1 MKRFSLLMTII
12 ITGLLGFWSTS
23 LAQQHDHQKQKQQT
37 KAVQSQ
43 EQTKEVYSCPMHPD
57 VVSDKP
63 GNCPKC
69 GMKLEKKEQPIEDPT
84 KKMSGMMGSPTF
96 EQSIEGYRV
105 QVWLITQEEHKN
117 KMQGH
122 KHDSSDAGMM
132 KHDMM
137 GKEQSHDMK
146 KMDHGMMGKGMMQH
160 EKKEDQS
167 KMMEAMFAGTHH
179 IMVVVTDEKTNKT
192 VEDAKV
198 KIEWT
203 SPANKTAVVELKEM
217 MDHFGGGMTLE
228 EKGQYSI
235 AVGFNVS
242 DKNYKAQF
250 TFQQN

>member
-12 ITGLLGFWSTS
+12 ITGLLGFWNAS

-63 GNCPKC
+63 GNCSKC
-69 GMKLEKKEQPIEDPT
+69 GMKLEKREQPFEGPI

-122 KHDSSDAGMM
+122 KDDSSDAGMM
-132 KHDMM
+132 KHGMM

-160 EKKEDQS
+160 DKKEDQS
-167 KMMEAMFAGTHH
+167 KMMEAMFVGTHH
-179 IMVVVTDEKTNKT
+179 IMVVVTDEKTNKP
-192 VEDAKV
+192 VEGAKV
-198 KIEWT
+198 KTAWK
-203 SPANKTAVVELKEM
+203 SPSEKLEAVELVEM
-217 MDHFGGGMTLE
+217 MEHFGGGVTLG
-228 EKGQYSI
+228 EKGQYAI
-235 AVGFNVS
+235 TVEFNVAN
-242 DKNYKAQF
+242 KTHKTHF
-250 TFQQN
+250 TFQQ